1 MPCQCNRVVEAVE
14 VVEVELLA
22 TQRDSSATSRDE
34 SDCVPRVFH
43 ETTEEAGG
51 GMCGVLDGAGEGGD
65 NLARAV
71 RGGGGGGGVCRRAV
85 GDDGDD
91 SKGGVAR
98 DDEDGEDEAE
108 GCLEMFGSSSSLGRT
123 FFLIVDEC
131 PLVIEDLQQCCLKQ
145 TANLKNQN
153 VGMCVWCIHPE
164 Q

>member
-1 MPCQCNRVVEAVE
+1 MRC
-14 VVEVELLA
+14 
-22 TQRDSSATSRDE
+22 
-34 SDCVPRVFH
+34 
-43 ETTEEAGG
+43 AGWCRG
-51 GMCGVLDGAGEGGD
+51 RKD

-71 RGGGGGGGVCRRAV
+71 REGGEGVCRRAG

-131 PLVIEDLQQCCLKQ
+131 PLVIEDLQ
-145 TANLKNQN
+145 
-153 VGMCVWCIHPE
+153 
-164 Q
+164 